1 VERFSSALSDLDGAR
16 KRLTVIRHIEGV
28 PNTKEERQR
37 TQWRELAVYAN
48 VGMTIAVAL
57 VGCGALGWWLD
68 KRLHSSPIGLLAG
81 LFLGLL
87 IAARELWKL
96 IRAAE
101 RTTRSTSRT
110 HQ

>member
-1 VERFSSALSDLDGAR
+1 VLSKRHALPCV
-16 KRLTVIRHIEGV
+16 K